1 MILCVTIELP
11 RDRRVREEVGL
22 GVGVG
27 VGVGLG
33 VDHGYILSDNDKKST
48 PPLTFFHLFWHGI
61 YQPRSSG
68 RGKSHLSFQY
78 SLGWGLTF
86 QKDYVILY
94 R

>member
-11 RDRRVREEVGL
+11 RDRRVREE
-22 GVGVG
+22 
-27 VGVGLG
+27 VGLG